1 MTIKYYG
8 ALPPKVTL
16 TTSKH
21 VIDLRPHLINMTVSR
36 TMDQVSEL
44 VVTFD
49 DPDWL
54 MLSQIGEPLG
64 GTVRTMDLTY
74 IVDSYDLDPGG
85 GKGGLVLNCRSVAVR
100 KLKDRRGALVMNKVS
115 PTTFAQREIHA
126 VGGKFV
132 GQPSAVRSRVAR
144 EVTSNTNEEKPSTW
158 TTIRTL
164 AEDLG
169 YVFYEDNNVFY
180 FGKPSWL
187 IKNVGRIK
195 INRKHSDYNLRP
207 LTLPTMS
214 ASLDEPN
221 GTEYGFSMGVEHAVD
236 MKPGLA
242 VDLINFPARNG
253 TYLLTNV
260 DHPIYGSSSNVTLTL
275 RKPIDPEV
283 VKAT

>member
-1 MTIKYYG
+1 MAIMYYG
-8 ALPPKVTL
+8 HNAPPVSL

-21 VIDLRPHLINMTVSR
+21 ITQLVPHLIGMTVSR

-44 VVTFD
+44 VVTVD
-49 DPDWL
+49 DPDWDL
-54 MLSQIGEPLG
+54 LGMIGEPLG
-64 GTVRTMDLTY
+64 GSIKTMGLSY
-74 IVDSYDLDPGG
+74 LVDSYDLDPGG
-85 GKGGLVLNCRSVAVR
+85 GQGGLVLNCRPAAVR
-100 KLKDRRGALVMNKVS
+100 ALKDRRGPLVMNKVS
-115 PTTFAQREIHA
+115 PTTFVHREVLA

-144 EVTSNTNEEKPSTW
+144 EVTSNTNDEKPSSW

-169 YVFYEDNNVFY
+169 YMFYEDGGTFY

-187 IKNVGRIK
+187 VKNVGRIK
-195 INRKHSDYNLRP
+195 IDRKHSDVSLRP
-207 LTLPTMS
+207 LSLPTMS

-221 GTEYGFSMGVEHAVD
+221 GTEYSFTMGVEHAVD
-236 MKPGLA
+236 MRPGIA
-242 VDLINFPARNG
+242 VELVNFPARNG
-253 TYLLTNV
+253 VYLLTAV

-283 VKAT
+283 VKV